1 MDIMSKSRSII
12 NFKEKLKSILNKS
25 KTYEEFET
33 KMDEL
38 REQIEGDYYED
49 TKLDMMG
56 DIEEAGMAK
65 LFKMPKI

>member
-1 MDIMSKSRSII
+1 MSKSRSII
-12 NFKEKLKSILNKS
+12 NFEEKLKSILNKS

>member
-1 MDIMSKSRSII
+1 MDIMSKSRGII